1 MAISSYD
8 LGIGKDCPSFYLPS
22 VDKKNYDLNS
32 FSKSKGLLVA
42 FICNH
47 CPYVQAIEDRLLTL
61 ARTYALEKIQ
71 TIAICSNDWHSYPED
86 TPENLHKRWQGKAY
100 GFPYLLDETQEA
112 ARAFKAACTPDLYLY
127 DGARK
132 LFYHGRLDDNWK
144 DQTQVKN
151 QDLKE
156 AINSLLAGKNPPSLQ
171 HPTIGCSIKWKE

>member
-1 MAISSYD
+1 MAISSYE
-8 LGIGKDCPSFYLPS
+8 LGIGKDCPDFSLPS

-47 CPYVQAIEDRLLTL
+47 CPYVQAIEDRLLKL
-61 ARTYALEKIQ
+61 AHAYVYAEIQ
-71 TIAICSNDWHSYPED
+71 TIAICSNDWQAYPD
-86 TPENLHKRWQGKAY
+86 DAPENLYERWQKKAF